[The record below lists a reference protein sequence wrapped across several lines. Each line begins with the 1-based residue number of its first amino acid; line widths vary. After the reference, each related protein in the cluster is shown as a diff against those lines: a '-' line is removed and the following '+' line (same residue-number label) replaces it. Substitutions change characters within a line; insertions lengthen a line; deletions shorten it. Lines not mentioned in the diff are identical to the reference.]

1 MPPGKALIWTAIGHA
16 SQINVRF
23 SISIVWKIFL
33 LSSNLLIYILN
44 LWGLYHSLMS
54 LPQLGYTTV
63 NENLLIKIFSA
74 KKDRVKVRTE

>member
-1 MPPGKALIWTAIGHA
+1 
-16 SQINVRF
+16 
-23 SISIVWKIFL
+23 
-33 LSSNLLIYILN
+33 
-44 LWGLYHSLMS
+44 MS